1 MPSGNASWAAI
12 LHPLGASSHLTI
24 IPSRSLASR
33 LPVSSGSK
41 SVAPTTLPFPFARK
55 QFCGA
60 KEHGSTKDSGS
71 CGEIDGSGDKF
82 VIHDVDPYGVTR
94 DLDLPRAGWR
104 ILLLR
109 NRSILRIPKCCRF
122 PVRLVQNVIAGR
134 PSNLR
139 IRHRSQLVS
148 FFHPPKSEH
157 LPREYRTPRK
167 MLDLPAS

>member
-94 DLDLPRAGWR
+94 IWIWR
-104 ILLLR
+104 G
-109 NRSILRIPKCCRF
+109 
-122 PVRLVQNVIAGR
+122 PVGAFFSFAIGPFYGFQN
-134 PSNLR
+134 
-139 IRHRSQLVS
+139 
-148 FFHPPKSEH
+148 
-157 LPREYRTPRK
+157 
-167 MLDLPAS
+167 